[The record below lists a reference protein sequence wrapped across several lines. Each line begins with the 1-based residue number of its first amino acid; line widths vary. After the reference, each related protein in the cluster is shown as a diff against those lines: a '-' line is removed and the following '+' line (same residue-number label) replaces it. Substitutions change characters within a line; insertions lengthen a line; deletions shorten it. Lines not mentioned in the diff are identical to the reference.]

1 MKEYWDQRY
10 SEEGFA
16 YGREPNQ
23 FFRET
28 LDTLKPGGTLI
39 LECFHKEQL
48 KFGTGGPKVPEMLY
62 NKEILMKDFNS
73 LEISLCNE
81 DKVDI
86 FEGEYHSGTSSVVRL
101 VAQKPR

>member
-48 KFGTGGPKVPEMLY
+48 KFETGGPKVPEMLY

-73 LEISLCNE
+73 PEISNNAIRYEITENNLCACRHS
-81 DKVDI
+81 
-86 FEGEYHSGTSSVVRL
+86 EG
-101 VAQKPR
+101 